1 MGEAA
6 PSRSW
11 RQRVGGAVTDRRLVA
26 YVLMPLLLACAFT
39 LLIALNVLLRNLW
52 GELVYAILVTGI
64 ALWALSQTTLVMGS
78 SCASESAPSR
88 FGGRS
93 CGRRSCWLR
102 CRSRGIGGGLGS

>member
-11 RQRVGGAVTDRRLVA
+11 RQRVRGAVTDRRLVA

-52 GELVYAILVTGI
+52 GELVYAI
-64 ALWALSQTTLVMGS
+64 ADSHD
-78 SCASESAPSR
+78 
-88 FGGRS
+88 
-93 CGRRSCWLR
+93 
-102 CRSRGIGGGLGS
+102 